1 MENMIIFLT
10 PLADH
15 FTCFKQKLLKK
26 FFRKQDIISYVIFL
40 SIFRYL
46 DWKPKV
52 RKALFAVICSYRFEP
67 T

>member
-26 FFRKQDIISYVIFL
+26 NSSENKI
-40 SIFRYL
+40 
-46 DWKPKV
+46 
-52 RKALFAVICSYRFEP
+52 
-67 T
+67 